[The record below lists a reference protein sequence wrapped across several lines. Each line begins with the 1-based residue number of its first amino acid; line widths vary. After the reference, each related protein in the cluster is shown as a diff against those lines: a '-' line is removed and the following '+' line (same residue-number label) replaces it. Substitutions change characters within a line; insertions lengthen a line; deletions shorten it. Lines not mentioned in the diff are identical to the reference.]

1 MADSYS
7 PSIVSLANLSEAAAA
22 GVNLAQA
29 DQAQAIAPIGPT
41 MGMFPTEPSEPRW

>member
-7 PSIVSLANLSEAAAA
+7 PATVSLANLTEAASA
-22 GVNLAQA
+22 GVNLALD

-41 MGMFPTEPSEPRW
+41 MGMFPTEPTWP

>member
-7 PSIVSLANLSEAAAA
+7 PSTVSLANLTEAAAA

-29 DQAQAIAPIGPT
+29 DQAQAISPIGPT
-41 MGMFPTEPSEPRW
+41 MGMFPTDPTWP

>member
-7 PSIVSLANLSEAAAA
+7 PSTVSLGNLAEAAAA

-29 DQAQAIAPIGPT
+29 DQAQAISPFEPT
-41 MGMFPTEPSEPRW
+41 MGMFPVDP